1 MQDPLGKDSS
11 DIVARAETYQ
21 TGNRRSVPRYPF
33 IADAEVVESHS
44 KARLAARVSEIGLKG
59 CYIDLLNPL
68 PPGLSISVRIFK
80 DNQMFEEEAQ
90 VVYTH
95 PTIGM
100 GVVFTQMNP
109 DHRKVLEGWIRNL
122 GQ

>member
-1 MQDPLGKDSS
+1 MQDRLGRNARD
-11 DIVARAETYQ
+11 VGARAQTYET
-21 TGNRRSVPRYPF
+21 GERRSVPRYPF
-33 IADAEVVESHS
+33 IADAEVVESRS
-44 KARLAARVSEIGLKG
+44 RARLAARVSEIGLRG

-95 PTIGM
+95 PTMGM
-100 GVVFTQMNP
+100 GVVFTKMNP
-109 DHRKVLEGWIRNL
+109 DHKQVLEGWIRNL
-122 GQ
+122 G